1 MTKSTI
7 VCVHAKYPFAGKMM
21 TLYTKNEEYVDVLPW
36 HVLGKEWLGT
46 GLVIQEQ
53 VRVNWSPI

>member
-53 VRVNWSPI
+53 VKS